1 MLIVVNTC
9 RLCDLG
15 VQLCHLHSEQVQVF
29 WSSELHVAKTSEG
42 QSIVDS
48 CSNIRL
54 LKQLHAV
61 KVNKTRKVLQPVNK
75 NCTMKETMHS
85 TSTRLPSQGQKSHH
99 VAYNY
104 MVCIFSI
111 ISQDLENSKSHT

>member
-1 MLIVVNTC
+1 MVNTC
-9 RLCDLG
+9 ILCDLG

-29 WSSELHVAKTSEG
+29 WAVALHVAKTSEG

-54 LKQLHAV
+54 LEQLHAV
-61 KVNKTRKVLQPVNK
+61 NANKARKVLQPVDK

-99 VAYNY
+99 VACNY
-104 MVCIFSI
+104 TVCILST